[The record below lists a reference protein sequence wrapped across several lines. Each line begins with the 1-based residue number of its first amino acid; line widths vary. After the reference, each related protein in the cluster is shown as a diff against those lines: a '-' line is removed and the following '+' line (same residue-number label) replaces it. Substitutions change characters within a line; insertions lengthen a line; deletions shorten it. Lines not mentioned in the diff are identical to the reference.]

1 MRLRSM
7 MSSVNEF
14 LKGIAKSWADQSWS
28 VRLLRLWLGV
38 TFTYAGIHKALDG
51 GFLNPDATTYI
62 GKQLAGFAQQSPI
75 SPLLNKMVEHATLV
89 GAGTMVGEIAIGLAT
104 LFGVLPFLAAVAG
117 AGLSASL
124 WLSSTFYTTPY
135 FLAPDTA
142 YLIMWLVFALSVMPR
157 KRTVSRVL
165 NVDRRGA
172 IGIGVVGALSIA
184 FASLGNFF
192 ARPAK
197 IASSAAKVVTK
208 QGGGAP
214 TNAIVAISDLN
225 VGSAL
230 QIKLTSGDPGIL
242 IRTATD
248 AVCAFS
254 AVCTHQ
260 GCTVDYDQASKELI
274 CPCHGARF
282 DPLQNGKAIAGPTRA
297 ALTEIPVQ
305 ISGEY
310 IVSS

>member
-1 MRLRSM
+1 

-14 LKGIAKSWADQSWS
+14 LKGIARSWADQSWS
-28 VRLLRLWLGV
+28 VRLLRLWLGI
-38 TFTYAGIHKALDG
+38 TFTYAGIDKALDG

-104 LFGVLPFLAAVAG
+104 LFGVLPFLAAIAG
-117 AGLSASL
+117 AGLSAAL
-124 WLSSTFYTTPY
+124 WLSSTFYVTPY
-135 FLAPDTA
+135 FLAPNTA
-142 YLIMWLVFALSVMPR
+142 YLIMWLVFALAILPR
-157 KRTVSRVL
+157 KRTISRVS

-172 IGIGVVGALSIA
+172 IGIGVVGVLSIA
-184 FASLGNFF
+184 FAALGNFF
-192 ARPAK
+192 AKPAK
-197 IASSAAKVVTK
+197 IASAAAKVATK

-214 TNAIVAISDLN
+214 ANAIAAISDLN
-225 VGSAL
+225 VGTAL

-305 ISGEY
+305 ISGKY
-310 IVSS
+310 IVSA

>member
-1 MRLRSM
+1 
-7 MSSVNEF
+7 
-14 LKGIAKSWADQSWS
+14 
-28 VRLLRLWLGV
+28 
-38 TFTYAGIHKALDG
+38 
-51 GFLNPDATTYI
+51 
-62 GKQLAGFAQQSPI
+62 
-75 SPLLNKMVEHATLV
+75 MVEHATLV

-165 NVDRRGA
+165 NIDRRGA
-172 IGIGVVGALSIA
+172 IGIGVVGTLSIA

>member
-1 MRLRSM
+1 MT
-7 MSSVNEF
+7 SVQDF
-14 LKGIAKSWADQSWS
+14 FKGIVKSWEHQSWS

-38 TFTYAGIHKALDG
+38 TFTYAGLDKALDR
-51 GFLNPDATTYI
+51 GFLNPEATTYI

-104 LFGVLPFLAAVAG
+104 LFGVFPFLAAIAG

-124 WLSSTFYTTPY
+124 WLSSSFYITPY
-135 FLAPDTA
+135 FLASNTA
-142 YLIMWLVFALSVMPR
+142 YLIMWLVFALSVMPTE
-157 KRTVSRVL
+157 RTVSRVL
-165 NVDRRGA
+165 NIDRRGA
-172 IGIGVVGALSIA
+172 IGIGVVGVLSIA
-184 FASLGNFF
+184 FVALGNLF
-192 ARPAK
+192 ARPAR
-197 IASSAAKVVTK
+197 IASSAAKIVTK
-208 QGGGAP
+208 KGGAAP
-214 TNAIVAISDLN
+214 ANAIASISDLN

-230 QIKLTSGDPGIL
+230 QIKLASGDPGIL

-254 AVCTHQ
+254 AVCTHE
-260 GCTVDYDQASKELI
+260 GCSVDYDSVSKELI

-282 DPLQNGKAIAGPTRA
+282 DPLQNGKAIGGPTRTP
-297 ALTEIPVQ
+297 LTELPVQ

-310 IVSS
+310 IISS

>member
-1 MRLRSM
+1 M
-7 MSSVNEF
+7 
-14 LKGIAKSWADQSWS
+14 
-28 VRLLRLWLGV
+28 WLGI
-38 TFTYAGIHKALDG
+38 TFTYAGIDKALDG
-51 GFLNPDATTYI
+51 GFLNPEATTYI

-104 LFGVLPFLAAVAG
+104 LFGVLPFLAALAG

-124 WLSSTFYTTPY
+124 WLSSSFHTTPY
-135 FLAPDTA
+135 FLASDTA

-172 IGIGVVGALSIA
+172 IGIGVVGVLSIA

-197 IASSAAKVVTK
+197 IASSTAKVVTK
-208 QGGGAP
+208 KGGSAP
-214 TNAIVAISDLN
+214 ANAIAAISDLN

-230 QIKLTSGDPGIL
+230 QIKLASGDPGIL

-254 AVCTHQ
+254 AVCTHE
-260 GCTVDYDQASKELI
+260 GCTVDYDTASKELI

-282 DPLQNGKAIAGPTRA
+282 DPLQNGKAIAGPTRTP
-297 ALTEIPVQ
+297 LTELPVA

>member
-1 MRLRSM
+1 MT
-7 MSSVNEF
+7 SVQEF
-14 LKGIAKSWADQSWS
+14 FNGITKSWTHQSWS
-28 VRLLRLWLGV
+28 VRLLRLWLGI
-38 TFTYAGIHKALDG
+38 TFTYAGIDKALDG
-51 GFLNPDATTYI
+51 GFLNPEATTYI

-104 LFGVLPFLAAVAG
+104 LFGVLPFLAALAG

-124 WLSSTFYTTPY
+124 WLSSSFHTTPY
-135 FLAPDTA
+135 FLASDTA

-172 IGIGVVGALSIA
+172 IGIGVVGVLSIA

-197 IASSAAKVVTK
+197 IASSTAKVVTK
-208 QGGGAP
+208 KGGSAP
-214 TNAIVAISDLN
+214 ANAIAAISDLN

-230 QIKLTSGDPGIL
+230 QIKLASGDPGIL
-242 IRTATD
+242 IRTDTD
-248 AVCAFS
+248 GVCAFS
-254 AVCTHQ
+254 AVCTHE
-260 GCTVDYDQASKELI
+260 GCTVNYDSGSKELI

-282 DPLQNGKAIAGPTRA
+282 DPLQNGKAIGGPTRTP
-297 ALTEIPVQ
+297 LTELPVK

-310 IVSS
+310 IISS

>member
-1 MRLRSM
+1 
-7 MSSVNEF
+7 MSSVKDF
-14 LKGIAKSWADQSWS
+14 FKGIAKSWEHQSWS
-28 VRLLRLWLGV
+28 VRLLRLWLGI
-38 TFTYAGIHKALDG
+38 TFTYAGIDKALDG
-51 GFLNPDATTYI
+51 GFLNPEATTYI

-75 SPLLNKMVEHATLV
+75 SPLLNKMIEHATLV

-104 LFGVLPFLAAVAG
+104 LFGVFPFLAALAG

-124 WLSSTFYTTPY
+124 WLSSSFHTTPY
-135 FLAPDTA
+135 FLASDTA
-142 YLIMWLVFALSVMPR
+142 YLIMWLVFALSVMPK

-184 FASLGNFF
+184 FAGLGNIF
-192 ARPAK
+192 AKPAK
-197 IASSAAKVVTK
+197 IASGAAKVVTK

-214 TNAIVAISDLN
+214 ANSIATISDLN

-230 QIKLTSGDPGIL
+230 QIKLESGEPGIL

-254 AVCTHQ
+254 AVCTHE
-260 GCTVDYDQASKELI
+260 GCTVDYDTASKELI

-282 DPLQNGKAIAGPTRA
+282 DPLQNGKAVAGPTRTPLA
-297 ALTEIPVQ
+297 ELPVK

-310 IVSS
+310 IITA

>member
-1 MRLRSM
+1 MT
-7 MSSVNEF
+7 SVQVF
-14 LKGIAKSWADQSWS
+14 FKGTIKSWTHQSWS
-28 VRLLRLWLGV
+28 VRLLRLWLGI
-38 TFTYAGIHKALDG
+38 TFTYAGLDKALDG
-51 GFLNPDATTYI
+51 GFLNPEATTYI

-89 GAGTMVGEIAIGLAT
+89 GVGTMVGEIAIGLAT
-104 LFGVLPFLAAVAG
+104 LFGVLPFLAAIAG

-124 WLSSTFYTTPY
+124 WLSSSFYTTPY
-135 FLAPDTA
+135 FLASNTA

-165 NVDRRGA
+165 NVDRRSA
-172 IGIGVVGALSIA
+172 IGVGVVGVLSIA
-184 FASLGNFF
+184 FAALGNFF

-197 IASSAAKVVTK
+197 IVSSGSRIVTK
-208 QGGGAP
+208 KGGGAP
-214 TNAIVAISDLN
+214 DNAIAAISDLN

-230 QIKLTSGDPGIL
+230 PIKLASGDPGIL
-242 IRTATD
+242 IRTD
-248 AVCAFS
+248 NDEVCAFS

-260 GCTVDYDQASKELI
+260 GCTVDYDSASKEMI

-282 DPLQNGKAIAGPTRA
+282 DPLQKGKAIGGPTRTP
-297 ALTEIPVQ
+297 LTELPVK

-310 IVSS
+310 IISS

>member
-1 MRLRSM
+1 M
-7 MSSVNEF
+7 MSSVQDF
-14 LKGIAKSWADQSWS
+14 LKGIARSWEHQSWS
-28 VRLLRLWLGV
+28 VRLLRLWLGI
-38 TFTYAGIHKALDG
+38 TFTYAGLDKALDG
-51 GFLNPDATTYI
+51 GFLNPEATTYI

-89 GAGTMVGEIAIGLAT
+89 GAGTMIGEIAIGLAT
-104 LFGVLPFLAAVAG
+104 LFGVLPFLAAIAG

-124 WLSSTFYTTPY
+124 WLSSSFYITPY
-135 FLAPDTA
+135 FLASNTA
-142 YLIMWLVFALSVMPR
+142 YLIMWLVFGLSVMPR

-172 IGIGVVGALSIA
+172 IGIGAVGVLSIA
-184 FASLGNFF
+184 FATLGNFF
-192 ARPAK
+192 ARPAR
-197 IASSAAKVVTK
+197 IASSGAKVVTK
-208 QGGGAP
+208 KGGTAP
-214 TNAIVAISDLN
+214 DNAIAAISDLN

-254 AVCTHQ
+254 AVCTHE
-260 GCTVDYDQASKELI
+260 GCTVDYDSASKELI

-282 DPLQNGKAIAGPTRA
+282 DPLQNGKAIGGPTRTP
-297 ALTEIPVQ
+297 LTELPVQ

-310 IVSS
+310 IISS

>member
-1 MRLRSM
+1 
-7 MSSVNEF
+7 MSSVKDF
-14 LKGIAKSWADQSWS
+14 FKGIAKSWEHQSCS
-28 VRLLRLWLGV
+28 VRLLRLWLGI
-38 TFTYAGIHKALDG
+38 TFTYAGIDKALDG
-51 GFLNPDATTYI
+51 GFLNPEATTYI

-75 SPLLNKMVEHATLV
+75 SPLLNKMIEHATLV

-104 LFGVLPFLAAVAG
+104 LFGVFPFLATLAG

-124 WLSSTFYTTPY
+124 WLSSSFHTTPY
-135 FLAPDTA
+135 FLASDTA
-142 YLIMWLVFALSVMPR
+142 YLIMWLVFALSVMPK

-184 FASLGNFF
+184 FAGLGNIF
-192 ARPAK
+192 AKPAK
-197 IASSAAKVVTK
+197 IASGAAKVVTK

-214 TNAIVAISDLN
+214 ANSIATISDLN

-230 QIKLTSGDPGIL
+230 QIKLESGEPGIL

-254 AVCTHQ
+254 AVCTHE
-260 GCTVDYDQASKELI
+260 GCTVDYDTASKELI

-282 DPLQNGKAIAGPTRA
+282 DPLQNGKAVAGPTRTPLA
-297 ALTEIPVQ
+297 ELPVK

-310 IVSS
+310 IITA

>member
-1 MRLRSM
+1 MT
-7 MSSVNEF
+7 SVQDF
-14 LKGIAKSWADQSWS
+14 FKGIAKSWEHQSWS

-38 TFTYAGIHKALDG
+38 TFTYAGLDKALDR
-51 GFLNPDATTYI
+51 GFLNPEATTYI

-104 LFGVLPFLAAVAG
+104 LFGVFPFLAAIAG

-124 WLSSTFYTTPY
+124 WLSSSFYITPY
-135 FLAPDTA
+135 FLASNTA
-142 YLIMWLVFALSVMPR
+142 YLIMWLVFALSVMPTE
-157 KRTVSRVL
+157 RTVSRVL
-165 NVDRRGA
+165 NIDRRGA
-172 IGIGVVGALSIA
+172 IGIGVVGVLSIA
-184 FASLGNFF
+184 FVALGNLF
-192 ARPAK
+192 ARPAR
-197 IASSAAKVVTK
+197 IASSAAKIVTK
-208 QGGGAP
+208 KGGAAP
-214 TNAIVAISDLN
+214 ANAIASISDLN

-230 QIKLTSGDPGIL
+230 QIKLASGDPGIL

-254 AVCTHQ
+254 AVCTHE
-260 GCTVDYDQASKELI
+260 GCSVDYDSVSKELI

-282 DPLQNGKAIAGPTRA
+282 DPLQNGKAIGGPTRTP
-297 ALTEIPVQ
+297 LTELPVQ

-310 IVSS
+310 IISS

>member
-1 MRLRSM
+1 
-7 MSSVNEF
+7 MSSVQDF
-14 LKGIAKSWADQSWS
+14 FKGIVKSWEHQSWS
-28 VRLLRLWLGV
+28 VRLLRLWLGI
-38 TFTYAGIHKALDG
+38 TFTYAGLDKALDG
-51 GFLNPDATTYI
+51 GFLNPEATTYI

-104 LFGVLPFLAAVAG
+104 LCGVFPFLAAIAG

-124 WLSSTFYTTPY
+124 WLSSSFYVTPY
-135 FLAPDTA
+135 FLASNTA
-142 YLIMWLVFALSVMPR
+142 YLILWLVFALSVMPR

-172 IGIGVVGALSIA
+172 IGIGVVGLLSVA
-184 FASLGNFF
+184 FAVVGNFF
-192 ARPAK
+192 ARPAR
-197 IASSAAKVVTK
+197 IASSAVKIVTK
-208 QGGGAP
+208 KGGGAP
-214 TNAIVAISDLN
+214 ANAIASISDLN

-230 QIKLTSGDPGIL
+230 QIKLASGDPGIL

-254 AVCTHQ
+254 AVCTHE
-260 GCTVDYDQASKELI
+260 GCSVDYDSVSKELI

-282 DPLQNGKAIAGPTRA
+282 DPLQNGKAIGGPTRTP
-297 ALTEIPVQ
+297 LTELPVE

-310 IVSS
+310 IISS

>member
-1 MRLRSM
+1 MT
-7 MSSVNEF
+7 SVQEF
-14 LKGIAKSWADQSWS
+14 FNGITKSWTHQSWS
-28 VRLLRLWLGV
+28 VRLLRLWLGI
-38 TFTYAGIHKALDG
+38 TFTYAGIDKALDG

-104 LFGVLPFLAAVAG
+104 LFGVLPFLAALAG

-124 WLSSTFYTTPY
+124 WLSSSFHTTPY
-135 FLAPDTA
+135 FLASDTA

-172 IGIGVVGALSIA
+172 IGIGVVGVLSIA

-197 IASSAAKVVTK
+197 IASSTAKVVTK
-208 QGGGAP
+208 KGGSAP
-214 TNAIVAISDLN
+214 ANAIAAISDLN

-230 QIKLTSGDPGIL
+230 QIKLASGDPGIL

-254 AVCTHQ
+254 AVCTHE
-260 GCTVDYDQASKELI
+260 GCTVDYDTASKELI

-282 DPLQNGKAIAGPTRA
+282 DPLQNGKAIAGPTRTP
-297 ALTEIPVQ
+297 LTELPVA

>member
-1 MRLRSM
+1 
-7 MSSVNEF
+7 MSSVQDF
-14 LKGIAKSWADQSWS
+14 FKGIVKSWEHQSWS
-28 VRLLRLWLGV
+28 VRLLRLWLGI
-38 TFTYAGIHKALDG
+38 TFTYAGLDKALDG
-51 GFLNPDATTYI
+51 GFLNPEATTYI

-104 LFGVLPFLAAVAG
+104 LFGVFPFLAAIAG

-124 WLSSTFYTTPY
+124 WLSSSFYVTPY
-135 FLAPDTA
+135 FLASNTA
-142 YLIMWLVFALSVMPR
+142 YLILWLVFALSVMPR

-172 IGIGVVGALSIA
+172 IGIGVVGLLSVA
-184 FASLGNFF
+184 FAVVGNLF
-192 ARPAK
+192 ARPAR
-197 IASSAAKVVTK
+197 IASSAVKIVTK
-208 QGGGAP
+208 KGGGAP
-214 TNAIVAISDLN
+214 ANAIASISDLN
-225 VGSAL
+225 VGGAL
-230 QIKLTSGDPGIL
+230 QIKLASGDPGIL

-254 AVCTHQ
+254 AVCTHE
-260 GCTVDYDQASKELI
+260 GCSVDYDSVSKELI

-282 DPLQNGKAIAGPTRA
+282 DPLQNGKAIGGPTRTP
-297 ALTEIPVQ
+297 LTELPVE

-310 IVSS
+310 IISS

>member
-1 MRLRSM
+1 MT
-7 MSSVNEF
+7 SVQEF
-14 LKGIAKSWADQSWS
+14 FNGITKSWTHQSWS
-28 VRLLRLWLGV
+28 VRLLRLWLGI
-38 TFTYAGIHKALDG
+38 TFTYAGIDKALDG
-51 GFLNPDATTYI
+51 GFLNPEATTYI

-104 LFGVLPFLAAVAG
+104 LFGVLPFLAALAG

-124 WLSSTFYTTPY
+124 WLSSSFHTTPY
-135 FLAPDTA
+135 FLASDTA

-172 IGIGVVGALSIA
+172 IGIGVVGVLSIA

-197 IASSAAKVVTK
+197 IASSTAKVVTK
-208 QGGGAP
+208 KGGSAP
-214 TNAIVAISDLN
+214 ANAIAAISDLN

-230 QIKLTSGDPGIL
+230 QIKLASGDPGIL

-254 AVCTHQ
+254 AVCTHE
-260 GCTVDYDQASKELI
+260 GCTVDYDTASKELI

-282 DPLQNGKAIAGPTRA
+282 DPLQNGKAIAGPTRTP
-297 ALTEIPVQ
+297 LTELPVA

>member
-1 MRLRSM
+1 
-7 MSSVNEF
+7 MSSVQEF
-14 LKGIAKSWADQSWS
+14 LQGVTKSWIHQSWS
-28 VRLLRLWLGV
+28 VRLLRLWLGI
-38 TFTYAGIHKALDG
+38 TWTYAGIDKALDG

-75 SPLLNKMVEHATLV
+75 SPLLNKMIEHATLV

-104 LFGVLPFLAAVAG
+104 LFGVLPFLAAIAG

-124 WLSSTFYTTPY
+124 WLSSSFHTTPY
-135 FLAPDTA
+135 FLASDTA

-157 KRTVSRVL
+157 KRTISRVL
-165 NVDRRGA
+165 NVDRRSA

-184 FASLGNFF
+184 FAGLGNIF
-192 ARPAK
+192 AKPAK
-197 IASSAAKVVTK
+197 IASGAAKVVTK

-214 TNAIVAISDLN
+214 PNAIAAISDLN

-230 QIKLTSGDPGIL
+230 QIKLASGDPGIL

-260 GCTVDYDQASKELI
+260 GCTVDYDQVSKELI

-297 ALTEIPVQ
+297 ALTEVPVK
-305 ISGEY
+305 ISGSY
-310 IVSS
+310 IISS

>member
-1 MRLRSM
+1 M
-7 MSSVNEF
+7 MTSVQEF
-14 LKGIAKSWADQSWS
+14 FNGITKSWTHQSWS
-28 VRLLRLWLGV
+28 VRLLRLWLGI
-38 TFTYAGIHKALDG
+38 TFTYAGIDKALDG
-51 GFLNPDATTYI
+51 GFLNPEATTYI

-75 SPLLNKMVEHATLV
+75 SPLLNKMIEHATLV

-104 LFGVLPFLAAVAG
+104 LFGVLPFLAALAG

-124 WLSSTFYTTPY
+124 WLSSSFHTTPY
-135 FLAPDTA
+135 FLASDTA

-172 IGIGVVGALSIA
+172 IGIGVVGVLSIA

-208 QGGGAP
+208 KGGSAP
-214 TNAIVAISDLN
+214 ANAIAAISDLN

-230 QIKLTSGDPGIL
+230 QIKLASGDPGIL

-254 AVCTHQ
+254 AVCTHE
-260 GCTVDYDQASKELI
+260 GCTVDYDTASKELI

-282 DPLQNGKAIAGPTRA
+282 DPLQNGKAIAGPTRTP
-297 ALTEIPVQ
+297 LTELPVA

>member
-1 MRLRSM
+1 
-7 MSSVNEF
+7 MSSVQEF
-14 LKGIAKSWADQSWS
+14 LQGVTKSWIHQSWS
-28 VRLLRLWLGV
+28 VRLLRLWLGI
-38 TFTYAGIHKALDG
+38 TWTYAGIDKALDG

-75 SPLLNKMVEHATLV
+75 SPLLNKMIEHATLV

-104 LFGVLPFLAAVAG
+104 LFGVLPFLAAIAG

-124 WLSSTFYTTPY
+124 WLSSSFHTTPY
-135 FLAPDTA
+135 FLASDTA

-157 KRTVSRVL
+157 KRTISRVL
-165 NVDRRGA
+165 NVDRRSA

-184 FASLGNFF
+184 FAGLGNIF
-192 ARPAK
+192 AKPAK
-197 IASSAAKVVTK
+197 IASGAAKVVTK

-214 TNAIVAISDLN
+214 PNAIAAISDLN

-230 QIKLTSGDPGIL
+230 QIKLASGDPGIL

-260 GCTVDYDQASKELI
+260 GCTVDYDQVSKELI

-297 ALTEIPVQ
+297 ALTEVPVK

-310 IVSS
+310 VVSS

>member
-1 MRLRSM
+1 
-7 MSSVNEF
+7 MSSVQDF
-14 LKGIAKSWADQSWS
+14 FKGIVKSWEHQSWS
-28 VRLLRLWLGV
+28 VRLLRLWLGI
-38 TFTYAGIHKALDG
+38 TFTYAGLHKALDG
-51 GFLNPDATTYI
+51 GFLNPEATTYI

-89 GAGTMVGEIAIGLAT
+89 GVGTMVGEIAIGLAT
-104 LFGVLPFLAAVAG
+104 LFGVLPFLAAIAG

-124 WLSSTFYTTPY
+124 WLSSSFYITPY
-135 FLAPDTA
+135 FLASNTA

-157 KRTVSRVL
+157 KQTVSRVL

-172 IGIGVVGALSIA
+172 IGIGVVGLLSVA
-184 FASLGNFF
+184 FAGVGNFF
-192 ARPAK
+192 ARPAR
-197 IASSAAKVVTK
+197 IASSAVKIVTK
-208 QGGGAP
+208 KGGGAP
-214 TNAIVAISDLN
+214 ANAIASISDLN

-230 QIKLTSGDPGIL
+230 QIKLASGDPGIL

-254 AVCTHQ
+254 AVCTHE
-260 GCTVDYDQASKELI
+260 GCSVDYDSVSKELI

-282 DPLQNGKAIAGPTRA
+282 DPLQNGKAIGGPTRTP
-297 ALTEIPVQ
+297 LTELPVE

-310 IVSS
+310 IISS

>member
-1 MRLRSM
+1 
-7 MSSVNEF
+7 MSSVQEF
-14 LKGIAKSWADQSWS
+14 LQGVAKSWTHQSWS
-28 VRLLRLWLGV
+28 VRLLRLWLGI
-38 TFTYAGIHKALDG
+38 TFTYAGIDKALDG

-135 FLAPDTA
+135 FLAPDSA

-165 NVDRRGA
+165 NVDRRCA
-172 IGIGVVGALSIA
+172 IGIGVVGVLSIA

-208 QGGGAP
+208 QGGSAP
-214 TNAIVAISDLN
+214 ANAIAAISDLN

-230 QIKLTSGDPGIL
+230 QIKLASGDPGIL

-254 AVCTHQ
+254 AVCTHE
-260 GCTVDYDQASKELI
+260 GCTVDYDTASKELI

-282 DPLQNGKAIAGPTRA
+282 DPLQNGKAIAGPTRTP
-297 ALTEIPVQ
+297 LTELPVA

>member
-1 MRLRSM
+1 

-104 LFGVLPFLAAVAG
+104 LFGVLPFLAAIAG

-124 WLSSTFYTTPY
+124 WLSSSFYTTPY
-135 FLAPDTA
+135 FLASNTA
-142 YLIMWLVFALSVMPR
+142 YLIMWLVLALAVLPR
-157 KRTVSRVL
+157 KQKNSRVL
-165 NVDRRGA
+165 KADRRSA
-172 IGIGVVGALSIA
+172 IGIGAVGILSIA
-184 FASLGNFF
+184 FATLGNLF
-192 ARPAK
+192 AKPAK
-197 IASSAAKVVTK
+197 IASSAAKIVTK
-208 QGGGAP
+208 KGGGAP
-214 TNAIVAISDLN
+214 DNAIAAISDLN

-230 QIKLTSGDPGIL
+230 PIKLASGDPGIL
-242 IRTATD
+242 IRTDTD

-260 GCTVDYDQASKELI
+260 GCTVDYDSASKELI

-282 DPLQNGKAIAGPTRA
+282 DPLQNGKAIAGPTRNP
-297 ALTEIPVQ
+297 LTELPVK

-310 IVSS
+310 IISS

>member
-1 MRLRSM
+1 
-7 MSSVNEF
+7 MSSVQDF
-14 LKGIAKSWADQSWS
+14 FKGIVKSWEHQSWS
-28 VRLLRLWLGV
+28 VRLLRLWLGI
-38 TFTYAGIHKALDG
+38 TFTYAGLHKALDG
-51 GFLNPDATTYI
+51 GFLNPEATTYI
-62 GKQLAGFAQQSPI
+62 GKQLAGFSQQSPI

-104 LFGVLPFLAAVAG
+104 LFGVLPFLAAIAG

-124 WLSSTFYTTPY
+124 WLSSSFYITPY
-135 FLAPDTA
+135 FLASNTA

-184 FASLGNFF
+184 FAALGNFF
-192 ARPAK
+192 ATPAR
-197 IASSAAKVVTK
+197 IASSAAKIVTK
-208 QGGGAP
+208 NGGGAP
-214 TNAIVAISDLN
+214 DNAIAAISDLN

-230 QIKLTSGDPGIL
+230 SIKLATGDPGIL
-242 IRTATD
+242 IRTDTD
-248 AVCAFS
+248 VVCAFS
-254 AVCTHQ
+254 AVCTHE
-260 GCTVDYDQASKELI
+260 GCTVNYDSGSKELI

-282 DPLQNGKAIAGPTRA
+282 DPLQNGKAIGGPTRTP
-297 ALTEIPVQ
+297 LTELPVK

-310 IVSS
+310 IISS

>member
-1 MRLRSM
+1 M
-7 MSSVNEF
+7 MSNVQEF
-14 LKGIAKSWADQSWS
+14 LQGVTKSWIHQSWS
-28 VRLLRLWLGV
+28 VRLLRLWLGI
-38 TFTYAGIHKALDG
+38 TWTYAGIDKALDG

-75 SPLLNKMVEHATLV
+75 SPVLNKMIEHATLV

-104 LFGVLPFLAAVAG
+104 LFGVLPFLAAIAG

-124 WLSSTFYTTPY
+124 WLTSSFHTTPY
-135 FLAPDTA
+135 FLGSDTA
-142 YLIMWLVFALSVMPR
+142 YLIMWLVFALAILPR
-157 KRTVSRVL
+157 KRTITRVL
-165 NVDRRGA
+165 DVDRRSA
-172 IGIGVVGALSIA
+172 IGIGVVGVLSIA
-184 FASLGNFF
+184 FAALGNIF
-192 ARPAK
+192 AKPAK
-197 IASSAAKVVTK
+197 IASAAAKVVTK
-208 QGGGAP
+208 KGGAAP
-214 TNAIVAISDLN
+214 ANAIAAISDLN

-230 QIKLTSGDPGIL
+230 QIKLASGDPGIL

-248 AVCAFS
+248 SVCAFS

-297 ALTEIPVQ
+297 ALTEVPVK

-310 IVSS
+310 IVSA

>member
-1 MRLRSM
+1 
-7 MSSVNEF
+7 
-14 LKGIAKSWADQSWS
+14 
-28 VRLLRLWLGV
+28 
-38 TFTYAGIHKALDG
+38 
-51 GFLNPDATTYI
+51 
-62 GKQLAGFAQQSPI
+62 
-75 SPLLNKMVEHATLV
+75 
-89 GAGTMVGEIAIGLAT
+89 
-104 LFGVLPFLAAVAG
+104 
-117 AGLSASL
+117 
-124 WLSSTFYTTPY
+124 
-135 FLAPDTA
+135 
-142 YLIMWLVFALSVMPR
+142 MWLVFALSVMPR

-172 IGIGVVGALSIA
+172 IGIGVVGVLSIA

-197 IASSAAKVVTK
+197 IASSTAKVVTK
-208 QGGGAP
+208 KGGSAP
-214 TNAIVAISDLN
+214 ANAIAAISDLN

-230 QIKLTSGDPGIL
+230 QIKLASGDPGIL

-254 AVCTHQ
+254 AVCTHE
-260 GCTVDYDQASKELI
+260 GCTVDYDTASKELI

-282 DPLQNGKAIAGPTRA
+282 DPLQNGKAIAGPTRTP
-297 ALTEIPVQ
+297 LTELPVA

>member
-1 MRLRSM
+1 
-7 MSSVNEF
+7 MSSVQDF
-14 LKGIAKSWADQSWS
+14 FKGIVKSWEHQSWS
-28 VRLLRLWLGV
+28 VRLLRLWLGI
-38 TFTYAGIHKALDG
+38 TFTYAGLDKALDG
-51 GFLNPDATTYI
+51 GFLNPEATTYI

-104 LFGVLPFLAAVAG
+104 LFGVFPFLAAIAG

-124 WLSSTFYTTPY
+124 WLSSSFYVTPY
-135 FLAPDTA
+135 FLASNTA

-172 IGIGVVGALSIA
+172 IGIGVVGLLSVA
-184 FASLGNFF
+184 FAVVGNLF
-192 ARPAK
+192 ARPAR
-197 IASSAAKVVTK
+197 IASSAVKIVTK
-208 QGGGAP
+208 KGGGAP
-214 TNAIVAISDLN
+214 ANAIASISDLN

-230 QIKLTSGDPGIL
+230 QIKLASGDPGIL

-254 AVCTHQ
+254 AVCTHE
-260 GCTVDYDQASKELI
+260 GCSVDYDSVSKELI

-282 DPLQNGKAIAGPTRA
+282 DPLQNGKAIGGPTRTP
-297 ALTEIPVQ
+297 LTELPVE

-310 IVSS
+310 IISS

>member
-1 MRLRSM
+1 MT
-7 MSSVNEF
+7 SVQDF
-14 LKGIAKSWADQSWS
+14 FKGIAKSWEHQGWS

-38 TFTYAGIHKALDG
+38 TFTYAGLDKALDR
-51 GFLNPDATTYI
+51 GFLNPEATTYI

-104 LFGVLPFLAAVAG
+104 LFGVFPFLAAIAG

-124 WLSSTFYTTPY
+124 WLSSSFYITPY
-135 FLAPDTA
+135 FLASNTA

-157 KRTVSRVL
+157 ERTVSRVL
-165 NVDRRGA
+165 NIDRRGA
-172 IGIGVVGALSIA
+172 IGIGVVGVLSIA
-184 FASLGNFF
+184 FVALGNLF
-192 ARPAK
+192 ARPAR
-197 IASSAAKVVTK
+197 IASSAAKIVTK
-208 QGGGAP
+208 KGGAAP
-214 TNAIVAISDLN
+214 ANAIASISDLN

-230 QIKLTSGDPGIL
+230 QIKLASGDPGIL

-254 AVCTHQ
+254 AVCTHE
-260 GCTVDYDQASKELI
+260 GCSVDYDSVSKELI

-282 DPLQNGKAIAGPTRA
+282 DPLQNGKAIGGPTRTP
-297 ALTEIPVQ
+297 LTELPVQ

-310 IVSS
+310 IISS

>member
-1 MRLRSM
+1 
-7 MSSVNEF
+7 MSSVQDF
-14 LKGIAKSWADQSWS
+14 FKGIVKSWVHQSWS
-28 VRLLRLWLGV
+28 VRLLRLWLGI
-38 TFTYAGIHKALDG
+38 TFTYAGLDKALDG
-51 GFLNPDATTYI
+51 GFLNPEATTYI
-62 GKQLAGFAQQSPI
+62 GKQLAGFSQQSPI

-104 LFGVLPFLAAVAG
+104 LFGVFPFLAAIAG

-124 WLSSTFYTTPY
+124 WLSSSFYVTPY
-135 FLAPDTA
+135 FLASNTA

-172 IGIGVVGALSIA
+172 IGIGVVGLLSVA
-184 FASLGNFF
+184 FAVVGNFF
-192 ARPAK
+192 TRPAR
-197 IASSAAKVVTK
+197 IASSAVKIVTK
-208 QGGGAP
+208 KGGGAP
-214 TNAIVAISDLN
+214 ANAIASISDLN

-230 QIKLTSGDPGIL
+230 QIKLASGDPGIL

-254 AVCTHQ
+254 AVCTHE
-260 GCTVDYDQASKELI
+260 GCSVDYDSVSKELI

-282 DPLQNGKAIAGPTRA
+282 DPLQNGKAIGGPTRTP
-297 ALTEIPVQ
+297 LTELPVE

-310 IVSS
+310 IISS

>member
-1 MRLRSM
+1 
-7 MSSVNEF
+7 MSSVQDF
-14 LKGIAKSWADQSWS
+14 FKGIVKSWEHQSWS
-28 VRLLRLWLGV
+28 VRLLRLWLGI
-38 TFTYAGIHKALDG
+38 TFTYAGLDKALDG
-51 GFLNPDATTYI
+51 GFLNPESTTYI

-104 LFGVLPFLAAVAG
+104 LFGVFPFLAAIAG

-124 WLSSTFYTTPY
+124 WLSSSFYVTPY
-135 FLAPDTA
+135 FLASNTA

-172 IGIGVVGALSIA
+172 IGIGVVGLLSVA
-184 FASLGNFF
+184 FAAVGNFF
-192 ARPAK
+192 ARPAR
-197 IASSAAKVVTK
+197 IASSAVKIVTK
-208 QGGGAP
+208 KGGGAP
-214 TNAIVAISDLN
+214 ANAIASISDLN

-230 QIKLTSGDPGIL
+230 QIKLASGDPGIL

-254 AVCTHQ
+254 AVCTHE
-260 GCTVDYDQASKELI
+260 GCSVDYDSVSKELI

-282 DPLQNGKAIAGPTRA
+282 DPLQNGKAIGGPTRTP
-297 ALTEIPVQ
+297 LTELPVK

-310 IVSS
+310 IISS

>member
-1 MRLRSM
+1 MT
-7 MSSVNEF
+7 SVQEF
-14 LKGIAKSWADQSWS
+14 FNGITKSWTHQSWS
-28 VRLLRLWLGV
+28 VRLLRLWLGI
-38 TFTYAGIHKALDG
+38 TFTYAGIDKALDG
-51 GFLNPDATTYI
+51 GFLNSDATTYI

-104 LFGVLPFLAAVAG
+104 LFGVLPFLAALAG

-124 WLSSTFYTTPY
+124 WLSSSFHTTPY
-135 FLAPDTA
+135 FLASDTA

-172 IGIGVVGALSIA
+172 IGIGVVGVLSIA

-197 IASSAAKVVTK
+197 IASSTAKVVTK
-208 QGGGAP
+208 KGGSAP
-214 TNAIVAISDLN
+214 ANAIAAISDLN

-230 QIKLTSGDPGIL
+230 QIKLASGDPGIL

-254 AVCTHQ
+254 AVCTHE
-260 GCTVDYDQASKELI
+260 GCTVDYDTASKELI

-282 DPLQNGKAIAGPTRA
+282 DPLQNGKAIAGPTRTP
-297 ALTEIPVQ
+297 LTELPVA

>member
-1 MRLRSM
+1 MT
-7 MSSVNEF
+7 SVQDF
-14 LKGIAKSWADQSWS
+14 FKGIAKSWEHQSWS
-28 VRLLRLWLGV
+28 LRLLRLWLGV
-38 TFTYAGIHKALDG
+38 TFTYAGLDKALDR
-51 GFLNPDATTYI
+51 GFLNPEATTYI

-104 LFGVLPFLAAVAG
+104 LFGVFPFLAAIAG

-124 WLSSTFYTTPY
+124 WLSSSFYITPY
-135 FLAPDTA
+135 FLASNTA

-157 KRTVSRVL
+157 ERTVSRVL
-165 NVDRRGA
+165 NIDRRGA
-172 IGIGVVGALSIA
+172 IGIGVVGVLSIA
-184 FASLGNFF
+184 FVALGNLF
-192 ARPAK
+192 ARPAR
-197 IASSAAKVVTK
+197 IASSAAKIVTK
-208 QGGGAP
+208 KGGAAP
-214 TNAIVAISDLN
+214 ANAIASISDLN

-230 QIKLTSGDPGIL
+230 QIKLASGDPGIL

-254 AVCTHQ
+254 AVCTHE
-260 GCTVDYDQASKELI
+260 GCSVDYDSVSKELI

-282 DPLQNGKAIAGPTRA
+282 DPLQNGKAIGGPTRTP
-297 ALTEIPVQ
+297 LTELPVQ

-310 IVSS
+310 IISS

>member
-1 MRLRSM
+1 
-7 MSSVNEF
+7 MSSVKDF
-14 LKGIAKSWADQSWS
+14 FKGIAKSWEHQSWS
-28 VRLLRLWLGV
+28 VRLLRLWLGI
-38 TFTYAGIHKALDG
+38 TFTYAGIDKALDG
-51 GFLNPDATTYI
+51 GFLNPEATTYI

-75 SPLLNKMVEHATLV
+75 SPLLNKMIEHATLV

-104 LFGVLPFLAAVAG
+104 LFGVFPFLAALAG

-124 WLSSTFYTTPY
+124 WLSSSFHTTPY
-135 FLAPDTA
+135 FLASDTA
-142 YLIMWLVFALSVMPR
+142 YLIMWLVFALSVMPK

-184 FASLGNFF
+184 FAGLGKIF
-192 ARPAK
+192 AKPAK
-197 IASSAAKVVTK
+197 IASGAAKVVTK

-214 TNAIVAISDLN
+214 ANSIATISDLN

-230 QIKLTSGDPGIL
+230 QIKLESGEPGIL

-254 AVCTHQ
+254 AVCTHE
-260 GCTVDYDQASKELI
+260 GCTVDYDTASKELI

-282 DPLQNGKAIAGPTRA
+282 DPLQNGKAVAGPTRTPLA
-297 ALTEIPVQ
+297 ELPVK

-310 IVSS
+310 IITA

>member
-1 MRLRSM
+1 MT
-7 MSSVNEF
+7 SVQEF
-14 LKGIAKSWADQSWS
+14 LNGITKSWTHQSWS
-28 VRLLRLWLGV
+28 VRLLRLWLGI
-38 TFTYAGIHKALDG
+38 TFTYAGIDKALDG
-51 GFLNPDATTYI
+51 GFLNPEATTYI

-104 LFGVLPFLAAVAG
+104 LFGVLPFLAALAG

-124 WLSSTFYTTPY
+124 WLSSSFHTTPY
-135 FLAPDTA
+135 FLASDTA

-172 IGIGVVGALSIA
+172 IGIGVVGVLSIA

-197 IASSAAKVVTK
+197 IASSTAKVVTK
-208 QGGGAP
+208 KGGSAP
-214 TNAIVAISDLN
+214 ANAIAAISDLN

-230 QIKLTSGDPGIL
+230 QIKLASGDPGIL

-254 AVCTHQ
+254 AVCTHE
-260 GCTVDYDQASKELI
+260 GCTVDYDTASKELI

-282 DPLQNGKAIAGPTRA
+282 DPLQNGKAIAGPTRTP
-297 ALTEIPVQ
+297 LTELPVA